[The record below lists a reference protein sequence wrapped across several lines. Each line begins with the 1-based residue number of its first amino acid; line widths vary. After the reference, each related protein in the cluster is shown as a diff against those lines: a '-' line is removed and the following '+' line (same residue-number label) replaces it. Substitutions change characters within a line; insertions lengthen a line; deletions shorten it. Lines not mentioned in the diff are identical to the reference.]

1 MLIICLSLSESF
13 VVSHLGCPI
22 SQPLENAYP
31 QSSTL
36 WLERLSYRSFAAMEG
51 LENPLDGVKK
61 EKGFRTLSDLA
72 GLALKWDDS
81 SVVRQRMRDHLNL
94 VVHYDTKTKKETNFD
109 VERTLRNAKANS
121 APLTPLCHLIRSTRM
136 VPNID
141 KLAGEVAKVYVMN
154 NQSITSKL
162 AMSQAW
168 SLRYLIG
175 VIRNSIRTDKKDKT
189 KKILPKDPGS

>member
-36 WLERLSYRSFAAMEG
+36 WLERLSYRWFAAMEG

-61 EKGFRTLSDLA
+61 EKRVRTISDLS

-94 VVHYDTKTKKETNFD
+94 VVHYDTENQ
-109 VERTLRNAKANS
+109 ERNKFWRGKDIEECQGKLSSADPFVPLNS
-121 APLTPLCHLIRSTRM
+121 LYSNGSQHRQACRGG
-136 VPNID
+136 
-141 KLAGEVAKVYVMN
+141 GE
-154 NQSITSKL
+154 
-162 AMSQAW
+162 
-168 SLRYLIG
+168 G
-175 VIRNSIRTDKKDKT
+175 VCYEQ
-189 KKILPKDPGS
+189 PAHHF